1 MKSKLFGF
9 SLTLVAMLLGLCAGF
24 TDISVIH
31 SAASVLSE
39 LFLRLLRLISLPIIF
54 LSISATISGMES
66 FKEMRLM
73 GRRVLL
79 YTFGTTIVAATT
91 ALLLF
96 LYLDP
101 AASAHALVTTSVAPA
116 VAPQGSY
123 LSFALDIIPANFFQA
138 FVENNVIGVAF
149 IAFLLSFASLGLPK
163 EQKEFAHKM
172 FSSLFALVLRVTGV
186 AIKIMPLAIWAFV
199 TLLVKDLRQNYDHFS
214 QLMLF
219 LGCVV
224 GANLIQG
231 MIILPLFL
239 KFKKISPTKTFR
251 GMSKALAV
259 AFFTKSSNAALPF
272 SLEACE
278 KNLKVSPKVSNFS
291 LPLCSVINM
300 NGCAAFILI
309 AVLFVSMVN
318 GITFTGVELASWVLF
333 ATIAAIGN
341 AGVPMGCYFLASAF
355 LIGLDV
361 PLYTMGLILPFYTIL
376 DMIETALNVWSDSC
390 ITVVVDK
397 ELKEVEG
404 VEVAGEAQAIL

>member
-1 MKSKLFGF
+1 
-9 SLTLVAMLLGLCAGF
+9 
-24 TDISVIH
+24 
-31 SAASVLSE
+31 
-39 LFLRLLRLISLPIIF
+39 
-54 LSISATISGMES
+54 
-66 FKEMRLM
+66 M
-73 GRRVLL
+73 GKRVLF
-79 YTFGTTIVAATT
+79 YTLATTVAAATT

-101 AASAHALVTTSVAPA
+101 AATAHSLNTATTTA

-123 LSFALDIIPANFFQA
+123 LNFALDIIPPNFFQA

-149 IAFLLSFASLGLPK
+149 IAFLLSLSSLGLPQ
-163 EQKEFAHKM
+163 EQKEFVHKM

-186 AIKIMPLAIWAFV
+186 AIKFMPIAIWAFV
-199 TLLVKDLRQNYDHFS
+199 TLLIKDLRQNYDHFN

-219 LGCVV
+219 LGCVI

-231 MIILPLFL
+231 LIILPILL
-239 KFKKISPTKTFR
+239 KIKKISPIQTFK

-278 KNLKVSPKVSNFS
+278 KNLKVTPKISNFS

-318 GITFTGVELASWVLF
+318 GITFTPVELVSWIFF

-355 LIGLDV
+355 LIGLEV

-376 DMIETALNVWSDSC
+376 DMIETALNVWSDAC
-390 ITVVVDK
+390 ITVIVDK
-397 ELKEVEG
+397 ELKQT
-404 VEVAGEAQAIL
+404 EAAELSVPA